1 MAVLDLVYYPDNPL
15 MLKAGPVTKFDGDLE
30 SVVADMFETMHAY
43 EGVGLAAPQIGR
55 SERFFILREPGEPE
69 GEEMCFVNP
78 EISGEEGA
86 EEGEEGCLSIP
97 RVYAMVTRATRVIVK
112 AQDVHGKPFELEARD
127 FLARIIL
134 HEYDHLEGV
143 SFPDRLDI
151 ITRQST
157 LEEWAGVRK
166 ELLAEAD
173 RPEPEHAS

>member
-1 MAVLDLVYYPDNPL
+1 MAVLDLVYYPDDPL
-15 MLKAGPVTKFDGDLE
+15 TLKASPVTKFGKDLE

-55 SERFFILREPGEPE
+55 SERFFVLRVPGEQE

-78 EISGEEGA
+78 EISDEEGE

-97 RVYAMVTRATRVIVK
+97 RVYAMVTRATRVLVK
-112 AQDVHGKPFELEARD
+112 AQDVHGEPFELEAQD

-134 HEYDHLEGV
+134 HEYDHLQGIV
-143 SFPDRLDI
+143 FPDRLDI
-151 ITRQST
+151 ITRQAT
-157 LEEWAGVRK
+157 LEEWAVVRE